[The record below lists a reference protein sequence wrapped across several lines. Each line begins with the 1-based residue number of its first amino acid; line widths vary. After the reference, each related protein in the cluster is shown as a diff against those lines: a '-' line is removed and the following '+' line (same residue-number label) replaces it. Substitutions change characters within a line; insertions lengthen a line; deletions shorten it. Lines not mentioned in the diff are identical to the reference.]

1 MKKVVFIL
9 IYTILIFTLFF
20 IMIESIYSI
29 NIGFTTDSVTE
40 NEFDSI
46 IKSKKVELLNE
57 DPKGGAIECFA
68 VSENGLIALGFA
80 PVEDSKKFVGVYNS
94 NFEFLYAYAFNDS
107 GSFGIAWDNE
117 NLVICSVRGN
127 DLVSVSPHGE
137 ITEIAKIQDTID
149 NSRHWREKIEATEQ
163 TIQGVTYKIQ
173 NVGLTS
179 FYEGSYSQLVKINEN
194 NEIQVL
200 YNSSSIQTTKF
211 VIIFVAIFL
220 IVLPS
225 IAFYIVVTIKKR
237 KQQLKA

>member
-1 MKKVVFIL
+1 MNKIL
-9 IYTILIFTLFF
+9 VLTKTILIFTLFF

-117 NLVICSVRGN
+117 NLVICSVREN

-194 NEIQVL
+194 NEIQSQIIGELVMNKLKELDAVAYVRFASVYREFKDINTFMDELKKVL
-200 YNSSSIQTTKF
+200 EN
-211 VIIFVAIFL
+211 
-220 IVLPS
+220 
-225 IAFYIVVTIKKR
+225 
-237 KQQLKA
+237 